1 MITSLDNKKVK
12 EFCKF
17 HQKKYRNDRYLIL
30 DDYLIDAAK
39 DSNYL
44 DTLIY
49 VGDIPFEF
57 SNSLEVSQE
66 VLDKI
71 AKQVGLKYVGV
82 GKKIVECDD
91 YGNRVMILDHLQDPL
106 NVGRIMESAYIFGF
120 DSIIISD
127 DSADIY
133 NEKCLK
139 ASKGAIYKL
148 NICIRNLS
156 EEIKHLQE
164 KGYKVCAT
172 GLRDNTLELYEVET
186 TDKMAFVL
194 GNEGSGVTSEI
205 MDICDEIVKI
215 AMVNIDSLNVAMAG
229 SIVMY
234 QFKI

>member
-12 EFCKF
+12 EFNKL
-17 HQKKYRNDRYLIL
+17 HQKKYRDDRYLLLDETLIL
-30 DDYLIDAAK
+30 AAK
-39 DSNYL
+39 DSGYL
-44 DTLIY
+44 QTLLY
-49 VGDIPFEF
+49 VGELPFDF
-57 SNSLEVSQE
+57 ANSIEVSQE
-66 VLDKI
+66 VMDKI
-71 AKQVGLKYVGV
+71 ARQDGYKYIGV
-82 GKKIVECDD
+82 GTKIKESSK

-148 NICIRNLS
+148 NICVKELKD
-156 EEIKHLQE
+156 EIKALQQD
-164 KGYKVCAT
+164 GYKVCAT
-172 GLRDNTLELYEVET
+172 GLRDNTLELYEVEPT
-186 TDKMAFVL
+186 EKMAFVL

>member
-12 EFCKF
+12 EFCKL

-30 DDYLIDAAK
+30 DDFLINAAK
-39 DSNYL
+39 ENNYL
-44 DTLIY
+44 ETLIY
-49 VGDIPFEF
+49 VGSIPFEF
-57 SNSLEVSQE
+57 SNSIDVSQE

-71 AKQVGLKYVGV
+71 AKQTGLKYIGV
-82 GKKIVECDD
+82 GKKIVERDN

-148 NICIRNLS
+148 NICIRDLNN
-156 EEIKHLQE
+156 EIKRLQE
-164 KGYKVCAT
+164 NGYKVCAT